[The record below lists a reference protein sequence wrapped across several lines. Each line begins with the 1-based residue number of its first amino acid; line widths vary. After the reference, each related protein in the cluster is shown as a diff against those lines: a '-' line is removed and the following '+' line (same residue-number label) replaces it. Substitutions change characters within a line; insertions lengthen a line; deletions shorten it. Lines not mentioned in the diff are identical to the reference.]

1 MTDLMW
7 SIAGLGG
14 LLVLVIVGWR
24 IIANEKKSRM

>member
-1 MTDLMW
+1 MW